1 MRDDS
6 VDDPIAA
13 ALLGES
19 QYERLRARRYS
30 LFKQSIPRKLALQ
43 GLVLA
48 ALALVYPLA
57 MTLPASSRALFPGGN
72 PLAST
77 PKILLLG
84 AYAGTIELVAVLGLV
99 YVGYRV
105 QRDHGDLGEREAHR
119 LLNVEDVASMI
130 SLVTGAVAVAAVNGF
145 FVLGHAGPAAMSTFL
160 DAGGKN
166 PFAATPIPVSVTG
179 IAVPAGALA
188 LLAFSFS
195 WFFAHRLPSR

>member
-1 MRDDS
+1 
-6 VDDPIAA
+6 VDDPITA

-19 QYERLRARRYS
+19 QYERARARRYS

-43 GLVLA
+43 GFVLA

-57 MTLPASSRALFPGGN
+57 ITLPASSRALFPGGD

-130 SLVTGAVAVAAVNGF
+130 SLVTGAAAVAAVNGF
-145 FVLGHAGPAAMSTFL
+145 FLLGHGGQDAMSAFFA
-160 DAGGKN
+160 AGGEN
-166 PFAATPIPVSVTG
+166 PFAATPIPVTVVS
-179 IAVPAGALA
+179 IAVPAAVLSVTLFALSV
-188 LLAFSFS
+188 AF
-195 WFFAHRLPSR
+195 ARCLPSRGTHD